1 MFATMQGFI
10 IFKTH
15 FGARLVDP
23 LQLVVEDVPLGVDDL
38 LVLLDVVDADLS
50 VVLLGLQLLL
60 MGYDKKLGTAVVGQ
74 RLSPSGGA
82 HACRVQ
88 SITPEIVGSIPTSY
102 WVIFSSLFIPQKRVF
117 NQVPQG
123 GAALLI
129 CLNKKWMLSCAAWG
143 ETSII
148 CTD

>member
-60 MGYDKKLGTAVVGQ
+60 MGYDKKLGTAVVAQ
-74 RLSPSGGA
+74 RWSTCL
-82 HACRVQ
+82 Q
-88 SITPEIVGSIPTSY
+88 SKTFEVVGSIPTSY
-102 WVIFSSLFIPQKRVF
+102 RVIFSSLSIPQKRVF
-117 NQVPQG
+117 NQVPQNT
-123 GAALLI
+123 LL
-129 CLNKKWMLSCAAWG
+129 WSRG
-143 ETSII
+143 PQGQTPDGSI
-148 CTD
+148 

>member
-60 MGYDKKLGTAVVGQ
+60 MGYDKKLGAAVVAQ
-74 RLSPSGGA
+74 PLNTAKLLRSWVRYPPASGLF
-82 HACRVQ
+82 
-88 SITPEIVGSIPTSY
+88 
-102 WVIFSSLFIPQKRVF
+102 FSLPQKRVF
-117 NQVPQG
+117 NLVP
-123 GAALLI
+123 
-129 CLNKKWMLSCAAWG
+129 
-143 ETSII
+143 
-148 CTD
+148 